1 MSTVLLLVSGMDG
14 AEDEARVQEV
24 LRAEPGVFGA
34 VASHRDGC
42 AEVEIDDDRVT
53 YRRLIEL
60 IEAAGYRAEL
70 GG

>member
-1 MSTVLLLVSGMDG
+1 VLLFVTGMDG
-14 AEDEARVQEV
+14 AEDEARVQDL
-24 LRAEPGVFGA
+24 LRAEPGVLGA